1 MSGEPRKPSVPS
13 RLLLAGIPFVF
24 LLWVAGGAIGDRVRE
39 LDTGEDV
46 TVVAVSG
53 CVEEGPPM
61 SGRFPY
67 CEAGWRFDDGRTGR
81 GRIDGERVA
90 EGDRIFAGDGFA
102 YPSRSNRVLSLAM
115 VALCGLVLLGMLIGL
130 GVLYRKGRTRRR
142 RER

>member
-1 MSGEPRKPSVPS
+1 MSGEPRKPGVPA
-13 RLLLAGIPFVF
+13 RMLLAGIPFVF
-24 LLWVAGGAIGDRVRE
+24 LLWVTGGALGDRVRE
-39 LDTGEDV
+39 LNTGEDV
-46 TVVAVSG
+46 TVTAVSG

-67 CEAGWRFDDGRTGR
+67 CEAEWRFDDGRAAR
-81 GRIDGERVA
+81 GRIDGDRVT

-102 YPSRSNRVLSLAM
+102 YPSRSNRVLSLVM

-130 GVLYRKGRTRRR
+130 GVLYRMDRTRRR